1 MRELMRRSGSGSGN
15 DRRIVASALG
25 GVIGPAAFVGAWVA
39 GAIRT
44 PGYSSVDTA
53 ISRLAAVGAST
64 RPLMTAGM
72 ITFGVALPVFSR
84 ALREEFGDAVA
95 AAAIVAGVGT
105 LAVAAL
111 PLDVSHSVDVA
122 HGVAATIAYLGT
134 AGMPALAL
142 GTLRRRG
149 SDSAATLSVV
159 IAAVSAASL
168 AATTVG
174 PAHGFFQ
181 RLGLTVADV
190 WMVAVALT
198 LLRRP
203 SRH

>member
-1 MRELMRRSGSGSGN
+1 M
-15 DRRIVASALG
+15 SALG
-25 GVIGPAAFVGAWVA
+25 GVVGPAAFVGAWVV

-72 ITFGVALPVFSR
+72 VTFGVALPVFSR
-84 ALREEFGDAVA
+84 ALRAEFRDAVA
-95 AAAIVAGVGT
+95 VSAIVAGGGT
-105 LAVAAL
+105 LGVAAL
-111 PLDVSHSVDVA
+111 PLDVSHSIDVA

-142 GTLRRRG
+142 RTLRRRG
-149 SDSAATLSVV
+149 NTSAAALSLGV
-159 IAAVSAASL
+159 AAISAASL
-168 AATTVG
+168 VATTVG

-190 WMVAVALT
+190 WMVTVALT
-198 LLRRP
+198 LLRRV
-203 SRH
+203 RRN